1 MKAIVRTT
9 IIRPAL
15 FAKKRSL
22 TMTERSAEHAMKLKQ
37 KQLYEKR
44 RLEYLLENKL
54 GEIEAYK
61 EEIRGLREINSLCAA
76 FILYFLRRESRDVD
90 GVMTAQIAKDE
101 ISEIIGKYGVGC
113 VSEGNCY
120 KVTLEE
126 KENEKA

>member
-1 MKAIVRTT
+1 MK
-9 IIRPAL
+9 
-15 FAKKRSL
+15 S
-22 TMTERSAEHAMKLKQ
+22 KQ

-90 GVMTAQIAKDE
+90 GVMTVQIAKNE
-101 ISEIIGKYGVGC
+101 ISELIGKYGVGC